1 MNLLFESKRDD
12 MLIPYY
18 EVLKS
23 KGCNISFGR
32 FKSILL
38 EHLTQNGGLRNL
50 SLSSNYYLAGAARYY
65 FNGDLTLNK
74 DLALYYEFITNGER
88 EANTNNGI
96 ETPEN
101 HKDEWNREVCQKLN
115 ALIKVLRDSYIDS
128 VGTQFEQPED
138 FGTLPIDKLLRKY
151 GAKIKKELGIVH
163 PEETEKK
170 IDRSTNVGNGY
181 TFEIMYSHQQ
191 CKKYYEPTNPGAW
204 CITYGQG
211 HYNNYVNNLDI
222 HYVIFRKDGWEN
234 VERVPQK
241 EKWVSY
247 GGSYKPQ
254 DDYGNSLIALL
265 QSNHSWKPVYI
276 TSRWNHGSGD
286 SGGVEADHAYTTE
299 EFMRITGVSQKDLE
313 RIYQIWKQDSG
324 SESKSI
330 KEMNLDKK
338 AAMLA
343 VKEAQIRINGGEN
356 ILNLLIINNTFNGSI
371 ENPRKSCFDASLKQ
385 GPNVSFLIDKGKII
399 FETVSFSEE
408 ALYYKTEYLNNIIL
422 FRQNSNSEYVL
433 YDYRLHKVIK
443 IEGIYKF
450 KCVPDRKVQNYDFY
464 EIKLS
469 GKDIALVNTV
479 TNEPLVLPNG
489 HCWFNEIRCA
499 DNINSW
505 SPRNRITCRGVGSS
519 LTSMLEIV
527 YDLSSREKYFYNIP
541 LRRFVEI
548 PEFDGDMSLVIAGAT
563 PQDLE
568 PKLGGQKV
576 GKNYFVL
583 EYTLKGRN
591 SGWRQ
596 YSSPYMLF
604 DINGHEIDILGE
616 RYYSSIDYIGNDYFI
631 VVLNSETDKGNYY
644 SKKCHIY
651 NVAQDRPYGIEGVNI
666 EYSYFET
673 CSGYNGADVDNSRI
687 TFIKKSSNDVNY
699 RHTLYYIFDKQV
711 GKFLKNTY
719 DAPCFYMFEVS
730 SKGESNGNGI
740 VLYRTQDYNFDNW
753 AHNFYIADVAD
764 GQSYE
769 FDYDDN
775 YNIPEKSKR
784 NFKPIEYLD

>member
-65 FNGDLTLNK
+65 FNGDLTLNR

-138 FGTLPIDKLLRKY
+138 FGTLPIDKLLKKY
-151 GAKIKKELGIVH
+151 GAKIKKELGIANT
-163 PEETEKK
+163 EETEKE

-211 HYNNYVNNLDI
+211 HYNSYVNNLDI

-234 VERVPQK
+234 VERIPQR
-241 EKWVSY
+241 EKWKSY

-254 DDYGNSLIALL
+254 GDYGNSLIALL

-276 TSRWNHGSGD
+276 TSRWNHGYGN
-286 SGGVEADHAYTTE
+286 SGGVEADHAYSTE

-313 RIYQIWKQDSG
+313 RIYQIWKHVSG

-330 KEMNLDKK
+330 KEMNADKK

-356 ILNLLIINNTFNGSI
+356 ILNLLSIYNTFNGSI
-371 ENPRKSCFDASLKQ
+371 ENPRKACFKASLKQ

-408 ALYYKTEYLNNIIL
+408 ALYHKTEYLNNIIL
-422 FRQNSNSEYVL
+422 FRENSNSEYVL
-433 YDYRLHKVIK
+433 YDYRLHKLVK

-450 KCVPDRKVQNYDFY
+450 KYIPDSNIQNCDFY

-499 DNINSW
+499 DNIKQW
-505 SPRNRITCRGVGSS
+505 RPRNRITCLGVGSE
-519 LTSMLEIV
+519 LTSMLEII
-527 YDLSSREKYFYNIP
+527 YDLSSGEKYFYNIT
-541 LRRFVEI
+541 LRRFVEM
-548 PEFDGDMSLVIAGAT
+548 P
-563 PQDLE
+563 
-568 PKLGGQKV
+568 
-576 GKNYFVL
+576 
-583 EYTLKGRN
+583 
-591 SGWRQ
+591 
-596 YSSPYMLF
+596 
-604 DINGHEIDILGE
+604 
-616 RYYSSIDYIGNDYFI
+616 
-631 VVLNSETDKGNYY
+631 
-644 SKKCHIY
+644 
-651 NVAQDRPYGIEGVNI
+651 
-666 EYSYFET
+666 
-673 CSGYNGADVDNSRI
+673 
-687 TFIKKSSNDVNY
+687 
-699 RHTLYYIFDKQV
+699 
-711 GKFLKNTY
+711 
-719 DAPCFYMFEVS
+719 
-730 SKGESNGNGI
+730 
-740 VLYRTQDYNFDNW
+740 
-753 AHNFYIADVAD
+753 
-764 GQSYE
+764 
-769 FDYDDN
+769 
-775 YNIPEKSKR
+775 
-784 NFKPIEYLD
+784 